1 MPDAHIRRRA
11 LRPAAILSALLA
23 LAVAA
28 PASIATSGQPGAQPT
43 PALERFHAPA
53 EGTYSGGRITAD
65 ELPALRAAGIAQVI
79 DLTPDA
85 ETPAFDEATA
95 VRAAGMA
102 YANLPIAGPADLTP
116 EAVAAFDH
124 LLRNA
129 EGPVLVHCAS
139 GNRVGALA
147 ALRAAQIDGQPEE
160 EAIAEGRRWG
170 LGSLEGA
177 VRAQMARQ
185 RCVAIAQSEAALE
198 RCAAGG

>member
-1 MPDAHIRRRA
+1 MPDARIPHRPHRRA
-11 LRPAAILSALLA
+11 ALLYA
-23 LAVAA
+23 LLSLAAAV
-28 PASIATSGQPGAQPT
+28 PASIALAGEPGTQPT
-43 PALERFHAPA
+43 PALGRFHAPA

-116 EAVAAFDH
+116 EAVAAFDQ

-147 ALRAAQIDGQPEE
+147 ALRAAQIGGQPEE

-177 VRAQMARQ
+177 VRAQMAKQ
-185 RCVAIAQSEAALE
+185 RCEAMAQSEAAVE